1 MLAGFRISKD
11 SLSFKIIVLVLFSA
25 MIPLTVVTYFS
36 SEKAGEALKTQEI
49 EELKTN
55 VEGAAAQIVDH
66 SRNFEDEIRLIKKHP
81 AVQRIIMERYENRA
95 LDEAV
100 KNYEKGAAYPQL
112 LRDSEA
118 YQEVLNYFMEIAR
131 ERPNIDMI
139 RIFWKDGNVLVG
151 VKLGKED
158 VKDYKG
164 DKGWFDD
171 IIRKRVVAEDEVH
184 ISAISIARATGTP
197 AIRYSMPFDVNGE
210 RVGLIIINYKADEIT
225 EPIKELKVGD
235 EGYGMLID
243 PRYRNAEGKV
253 LGALFVANGRNP
265 ELEFDEASAGNLMI
279 NPGDFTGDEGV
290 ITYTD
295 DGREWTAYYKRVEL
309 ANGREYYTL
318 AAIPSAELTA
328 VSRDIRRSSVLIA
341 GIAGILV
348 VALGLAVSRRI
359 TRPIDRLVED
369 ANAVAEGDLDRE
381 IKVLDSR
388 DEVGVLTRAIQ
399 KMKNNVVNALRK
411 SDSVIKS
418 IPDPL
423 VTVDAEMRVTYF
435 NSAAEEITG
444 YSASQ
449 AEGRR
454 LGEVFQ
460 EEVESL
466 AREAMTSKNIVR
478 NREAEFSNMTG
489 GDIPVLV
496 NAAPLLDAKGDV
508 YGGLVILKDMRELKE
523 REREITEVKEYL
535 EAQVERL
542 LPVVRAVAEGDLTR
556 GIKAEKNDAF
566 GTLIETFNR
575 TRENLAKLVTQ
586 VKLASERVAATAE
599 EQAASSEELNAAS
612 DEITSAVQ
620 QIASK
625 AQNQARL

>member
-1 MLAGFRISKD
+1 M
-11 SLSFKIIVLVLFSA
+11 LFSA
-25 MIPLTVVTYFS
+25 LIPLTVVTYFS
-36 SEKAGEALKTQEI
+36 SEKAGEALKAQEI
-49 EELKTN
+49 DELETN
-55 VEGAAAQIVDH
+55 VESVAAQMVDH
-66 SRNFEDEIRLIKKHP
+66 SRNFENEIRLIKKHP
-81 AVQRIIMERYENRA
+81 AVKRLIMERYQNSA
-95 LDEAV
+95 LDEEV
-100 KNYEKGAAYPQL
+100 KKYERGAAYPQL

-118 YQEVLNYFMEIAR
+118 YQEVLSYFMEIAR

-158 VKDYKG
+158 LKDYKG

-184 ISAISIARATGTP
+184 VSAISIARATGTP

-225 EPIKELKVGD
+225 EPVKELRVGK

-243 PRYRNAEGKV
+243 PSYRNAEGKV
-253 LGALFVANGRNP
+253 LGALFIANGRNP
-265 ELEFDEASAGNLMI
+265 ELEFDEASAGKIMI
-279 NPGDFTGDEGV
+279 NPELLEGDEGI

-328 VSRDIRRSSVLIA
+328 VSRDIRRSSMLVA
-341 GIAGILV
+341 AVAGILV
-348 VALGLAVSRRI
+348 VALGLAMSRRI
-359 TRPIDRLVED
+359 TKPIHRLVED

-381 IKVLDSR
+381 IKVYDSK

-411 SDSVIKS
+411 SDSIIRG

-423 VTVDAEMRVTYF
+423 VTVDREMRVTYF
-435 NSAAEEITG
+435 NGAAEEITG
-444 YSASQ
+444 LQASG

-454 LGEVFQ
+454 LREIFQ
-460 EEVESL
+460 DEVE
-466 AREAMTSKNIVR
+466 AVVREAMASREIVR
-478 NREAEFSNMTG
+478 NREAGFSSMSS
-489 GDIPVLV
+489 GDVPVMV
-496 NAAPLLDAKGDV
+496 NAAPLFDASGEV

-523 REREITEVKEYL
+523 RERQIVEAKEYL

-542 LPVVRAVAEGDLTR
+542 LPVVKAVAEGDLTR
-556 GIKAEKNDAF
+556 GIKAEKKDAF

-575 TRENLAKLVTQ
+575 TRENLAKLVSR
-586 VKLASERVAATAE
+586 VKLAAERVAATAE

-620 QIASK
+620 
-625 AQNQARL
+625 